1 MNKEIL
7 FLLFA
12 GLICM
17 GLCAGCK
24 KQQQSAEPE
33 PVAVFDPSQLD
44 GQGAMQQVTDLLDLG
59 LRDSGTEGLR
69 RAAVFLQER
78 LQQVGV
84 EVELDAFTEKTTRG
98 DIEFINVMGRLPGR
112 GKGIIILGS
121 HYDTKIGMPEGFE
134 GANDS
139 GSSSG
144 LLIELARVMSRGPV
158 VDSEIWFV
166 FFDGEECWRR
176 YGKLDGLHGSKYLAK
191 KLVKDGRA
199 EEVEAVII
207 LDMIGDRNLN
217 VTIPRNSTPELIS
230 RVFTAAKELDVR
242 SKFSL
247 FGLEVGDDHVP
258 FMEVGIPAIDLIDFE
273 FGSSPGRNDYWHTVN
288 DTRDKISVESL
299 DIVGRVTISTVNS
312 LLRQPLGE

>member
-1 MNKEIL
+1 M
-7 FLLFA
+7 FLLVA
-12 GLICM
+12 GLVCM
-17 GLCAGCK
+17 GLCGGCK
-24 KQQQSAEPE
+24 KQEQAIEQE

-44 GQGAMQQVTDLLDLG
+44 GQAAMQQVTDLLDLG

-69 RAAVFLQER
+69 RAAEFIQDR

-84 EVELDAFTEKTTRG
+84 DAALDAFTEETSRG

-144 LLIELARVMSRGPV
+144 LLIELARVMAEGPV
-158 VDSEIWFV
+158 VDPEIWFV

-176 YGKLDGLHGSKYLAK
+176 YGKLDGLHGSKYLAE
-191 KLVKDGRA
+191 KLVKDGR
-199 EEVEAVII
+199 EKEVQAVII
-207 LDMIGDRNLN
+207 LDMIGDRDLN
-217 VTIPRNSTPELIS
+217 VTIPRNSTPELIG
-230 RVFTAAKELDVR
+230 RVFEAAKEQGGR

-247 FGLEVGDDHVP
+247 FGIEVGDDHMP
-258 FMEVGIPAIDLIDFE
+258 FMEVGIPAIDLIDFH
-273 FGSSPGRNDYWHTVN
+273 FGSSPGRNNYWHTGE

-312 LLRQPLGE
+312 LIRQPLGKSY